1 MGMKTKEIAVRSMI
15 RGPFRDCPRCGENR
29 YGILSVHAKHY
40 VRRCRDC
47 RHTSDHLRLPPLN
60 KKVIYLDQF
69 VISEM
74 AKVNEPNLRKN
85 LERPVNKIWPKM
97 LEKLQLLIRAQ
108 MVVCPGSECHFFE
121 SLAMDSGY
129 EGLKKFYEGISGGVQ
144 FESPKEIQ
152 TRQISR
158 ALRCWL
164 SKKPVVGMAVT
175 DATTGEINA
184 WTDDFT
190 VSLNVNWSSIAD
202 VLRQERDIVDQS
214 LCNVFQQWQ
223 GDQQWTFDDWVKEET
238 VGAGKVII
246 DLFKNACDAFNKKPE
261 DGDALVSYTQHPMH
275 RICRDLQNGGVHP
288 QKQCETLCEFFRSTD
303 FSEIPSVKISS
314 LMFAAIAQ
322 QAAHQGRKNPLNRGF
337 STDVAAISTFLPFC
351 DAIFIDKEC
360 WTILTQN
367 PVRDR
372 LGFPTRLYSVENSDD
387 FLAYLDIIGG
397 SVSPEHFG
405 ALREVYG
412 DGFADTLCSRL
423 KNK

>member
-1 MGMKTKEIAVRSMI
+1 MGEKGQIGFRMMI
-15 RGPFRDCPRCGENR
+15 RGPFRDCPKCGKKS

-47 RHTSDHLRLPPLN
+47 QHTSDHLRLPPLN

-74 AKVNEPNLRKN
+74 AKVNEPNLRNN
-85 LERPVNKIWPKM
+85 LDRSVNEIWFKM

-108 MVVCPGSECHFFE
+108 MVMCPESECHFFE
-121 SLAMDSGY
+121 SLVMDSGCEKLKTLY
-129 EGLKKFYEGISGGVQ
+129 ESLAGGVQ
-144 FESPKEIQ
+144 FESPTQIQ
-152 TRQISR
+152 TRQISHV
-158 ALRCWL
+158 LLCWL
-164 SKKPVVGMAVT
+164 NKEPVVDMAVADVT
-175 DATTGEINA
+175 IGEINA

-190 VSLNVNWSSIAD
+190 VSPNIDRSSIVD
-202 VLRQERDIVDQS
+202 VLRRERSAVNQS
-214 LCNVFQQWQ
+214 LCNMFRQWQ
-223 GDQQWTFDDWVKEET
+223 GGQQWTFDDWVREET
-238 VGAGKVII
+238 GGAGK
-246 DLFKNACDAFNKKPE
+246 LFVGSYKKALDAFTKQPE
-261 DGDALVSYTQHPMH
+261 NNDAFISYTQHPMH
-275 RICRDLQNGGVHP
+275 RILRDLEDRGVHP

-303 FSEIPSVKISS
+303 FSEIPSVKISA

-322 QAAHQGRKNPLNRGF
+322 QAARQGRKKSPNQGF

-351 DAIFIDKEC
+351 DAMFIDKEC

-387 FLAYLDIIGG
+387 FLAHLDDVG
-397 SVSPEHFG
+397 SSISPEHLG

-412 DGFADTLCSRL
+412 DEFVDILCSGL
-423 KNK
+423 KK

>member
-1 MGMKTKEIAVRSMI
+1 MGEIGQMDFRTMI
-15 RGPFRDCPRCGENR
+15 RSPFWDCPKCGKKS

-108 MVVCPGSECHFFE
+108 MVVCPESECHFFE

-129 EGLKKFYEGISGGVQ
+129 ESLKALYEGVSGGVQ

-158 ALRCWL
+158 TLRCWL
-164 SKKPVVGMAVT
+164 SKEPVVGMATADVIIGKI
-175 DATTGEINA
+175 DSWA
-184 WTDDFT
+184 DDFT
-190 VSLNVNWSSIAD
+190 VSLNVDWSSIAD
-202 VLRQERDIVDQS
+202 ILRQERSAVEQS
-214 LCNVFQQWQ
+214 LCNVLRQWR
-223 GDQQWTFDDWVKEET
+223 GDQHCMFDDWAREQTIGVVKL
-238 VGAGKVII
+238 VV
-246 DLFKNACDAFNKKPE
+246 DSYKNARDAFNKQPE
-261 DGDALVSYTQHPMH
+261 DSDVFVGYTQHPMH
-275 RICRDLQNGGVHP
+275 RIWRDLQDGGIQP
-288 QKQCETLCEFFRSTD
+288 QKQCKTLCEFFRSTD
-303 FSEIPSVKISS
+303 FSEIPSVKISA

-322 QAAHQGRKNPLNRGF
+322 QAAHQGRKKPLNRGF

-351 DAIFIDKEC
+351 DAMFIDKEC

-372 LGFPTRLYSVENSDD
+372 LGFKTRLYSVENFDD
-387 FLAYLDIIGG
+387 FFAYLDTVGR

-412 DGFADTLCSRL
+412 DEFVETLCFKL
-423 KNK
+423 NK